1 MSQQGRTRRAYLRA
15 SAAIGS
21 LALAGCLG
29 RRRAPAETTTTAE
42 KTTTATATPRTT
54 TDTTNVA
61 VETVATGF
69 DRPWGLAM
77 LSESGLLV
85 TERPGQLQ
93 LVDRKSGA
101 VTPIAGVPKVFASG
115 QGGLLDVTTR
125 PDDEPSI
132 YLTYAAED
140 GSGKS
145 STHLARARLDR
156 DRERL
161 TDLEALHAAEPFVE
175 KNAHYGSRVVFGP
188 DGMVYVT
195 VGDRQF
201 KNFGP
206 DHVAQDPTNE
216 LGSTLRLRPD
226 GSIPDDNPF
235 VGDETGHDAVYTYGH
250 RNPQGMTV
258 HPETGAIWQSEHG
271 EKDGDE
277 INVIEAGANYGWPVA
292 DHGCHYGSDDLIGDR
307 PEDRPDLEMPVYY
320 WPCGSGGFPPAG
332 MTFYDGDA
340 FPAWQGDLFVGSL
353 AKRRLERFSVSG
365 RTVSDP
371 VPLLADRGWRIRD
384 VAVAPDTGYLYVAID
399 SASAPLVRLV
409 PA

>member
-1 MSQQGRTRRAYLRA
+1 MSQQGRSRRAYLRA

-29 RRRAPAETTTTAE
+29 RREAPDETTTTAE
-42 KTTTATATPRTT
+42 KTTTDTT
-54 TDTTNVA
+54 TTETTTVTTSFQ

-93 LVDRKSGA
+93 LVDRESRA
-101 VTPIAGVPKVFASG
+101 VTSIAGVPEVFASG

-125 PDDEPSI
+125 PGDDESI
-132 YLTYAAED
+132 YLTYADDNAAGE
-140 GSGKS
+140 S
-145 STHLARARLDR
+145 STHLARGRLDR
-156 DRERL
+156 ERQRL
-161 TDLEALHAAEPFVE
+161 TDLEVLHAAEPFVAS
-175 KNAHYGSRVVFGP
+175 NAHYGSRVAFGP
-188 DGMVYVT
+188 DGLVYVT

-235 VGDETGHDAVYTYGH
+235 VGEATGHDAVYSYGH
-250 RNPQGMTV
+250 RNAQGMTV

-292 DHGCHYGSDDLIGDR
+292 DHGCRYGTNDQIGDR
-307 PEDRPDLEMPVYY
+307 PEERPDLAMPVYY

-353 AKRRLERFSVSG
+353 AKQRLARFQVTG
-365 RTVSDP
+365 RTVADP
-371 VPLLADRGWRIRD
+371 DPLLADRGWRIRD

-399 SASAPLVRLV
+399 SPAAPLVRLV